1 MANFSLLAKM
11 GLDTKAFQKGLKK
24 SESSV
29 KKFKNIFMGAIA
41 KVAGALAAATL
52 TKQMISLSMAAEEV
66 ASKFN
71 EVLGPAADKTNEKIT
86 QLMQTIPATRAE
98 LQDSVATIAS
108 MAKSFGMSGQAAADF
123 SIAMT
128 KISGDLA
135 SFHNMSPDEIFTKMA
150 AAITGEFEPLKRLGI
165 VINEARL
172 KQEAFN
178 LGMGDGKAA
187 LTAQQKA
194 IAVQN
199 IVLKDMGAALGN
211 AALTSKSAANQAK
224 FLKARVEELKTQI
237 GDNLR
242 PAVVKTMEALDGLT
256 GFIQNNIGAVIAL
269 TKRILAY
276 VAAKKAISLVLAAM
290 KAYKAATVSASVS
303 TGVLTVSMKFLKR
316 AVQGLLA
323 STGIGLLVVAIGE
336 LGIVA
341 MDAATKMG
349 GSADEMSN
357 AMIQAGADIEDTVAL
372 VQKSTR
378 AATSSA
384 AGFDTLTGSVRGTSG
399 AFREATRSA
408 EDFFSAVNR
417 KVIELQQAQ
426 IKSLELQKL
435 ELELAGNDAA
445 AKKLG
450 KEIERRNQ
458 ILELM
463 RKYNISLLEAEKLIE
478 RIEGKVKDKTSV
490 EKAAEKLKQLE
501 LELIRAQAAGEK
513 KLTKELERKISI
525 LRSALEIQKEH
536 NISLEEAFKLA
547 KKIYDQNEGEGEGA
561 DTRGDMARGLQ
572 GEDLRKAAS
581 AAGKEDGIRFERM
594 GDGMFQQFVNGR
606 NFFYYSFLRLIVN
619 LQKL

>member
-29 KKFKNIFMGAIA
+29 KKFKNRFMGAIA

-211 AALTSKSAANQAK
+211 AALTSNSAANQAK

-242 PAVVKTMEALDGLT
+242 PAVVKTMEVLGSLT

-276 VAAKKAISLVLAAM
+276 VAAKKAISLASPAVLAAM

-384 AGFDTLTGSVRGTSG
+384 AGFDTLTGSVRRTSG

-408 EDFFSAVNR
+408 EEFYSAVNR

-490 EKAAEKLKQLE
+490 EKAAERLKQLE
-501 LELIRAQAAGEK
+501 LESIRAQAAGERE
-513 KLTKELERKISI
+513 LTKELERKISI

-536 NISLEEAFKLA
+536 NISLEEAFRLA
-547 KKIYDQNEGEGEGA
+547 KQITGQNEGGNNLKSRSATGGISSLA
-561 DTRGDMARGLQ
+561 AIGGGGRIGKLASIDDQQLQ
-572 GEDLRKAAS
+572 AT
-581 AAGKEDGIRFERM
+581 KEQTSILSRIEKNTAKTNT
-594 GDGMFQQFVNGR
+594 NG
-606 NFFYYSFLRLIVN
+606 F
-619 LQKL
+619 K